1 MSEILRYHETSWTP
15 DTRKIEDVCDWSFM
29 AAGENVLII
38 ERTEPDGTF
47 RKKNIRVVE
56 DNDGY
61 VWTVQKTRIKAN
73 GAAPGLVEFFK
84 RNCFGDNTL
93 FECDMRKILNYAFF
107 QMRECKA

>member
-1 MSEILRYHETSWTP
+1 MSEILRYHETSWNP

-56 DNDGY
+56 DYDGN
-61 VWTVQKTRIKAN
+61 VWKLQKSQIKAN
-73 GAAPGLVEFFK
+73 GAAAGLMKFFWHCIEENIMTCHVE
-84 RNCFGDNTL
+84 R
-93 FECDMRKILNYAFF
+93 ILNYAFAS
-107 QMRECKA
+107 MKECKA